1 MSPKPVNVPRALE
14 TLREERPSA
23 EATESLLR
31 ALRQP
36 APRRSIARPLAFGLM
51 AAALAMALFYPPH
64 TKAGSAWAQT
74 LANSLDVPATYSVS
88 RNAKGELDGEYWV
101 AGPKSATVLYR
112 KGKPIIEM
120 RGDGKRR
127 FNLVDWGGWGGP
139 PAANARVYGM
149 VSQDWHMP
157 SQWEVS
163 YASLDALLKRPG
175 LKVLSHEAA
184 KDGQPEKYRLSVKTG
199 RTFEIVAEIDQS
211 VRRVAAVVEPK
222 SGARTTIEYPS
233 SIPDS
238 VFEPRAQARAGV
250 ETYSSDELASQVQ
263 RTVRKGLGKRGPVN
277 LRVVLLDANGAL
289 WAFWTG
295 ALPDP
300 ALSHPFSLPGVPC
313 GPAVTNRVYTTG
325 WRSSPR
331 MNGIASGSEGP
342 RVGGM
347 ARVPKVKLGSTVDID
362 VPYTG
367 GVARFRKVPIIRIGL
382 IQNLGT
388 VFGVTRDYRG

>member
-14 TLREERPSA
+14 TLREERPPA

-36 APRRSIARPLAFGLM
+36 TPRRSVARPLAFGLTL
-51 AAALAMALFYPPH
+51 AALALVLFFPPH
-64 TKAGSAWAQT
+64 TKEGSAWAQT
-74 LANSLDVPATYSVS
+74 LANSLDVPATHSVS
-88 RNAKGELDGEYWV
+88 RNAKGEVDGEYWV

-112 KGKPIIEM
+112 KGKAMIEM

-127 FNLVDWGGWGGP
+127 FNLVDWLGWGGP

-149 VSQDWHMP
+149 VSKDWHMP

-175 LKVLSHEAA
+175 LKVLSHEEA
-184 KDGQPEKYRLSVKTG
+184 KDGQPEKYRLSVKTL
-199 RTFEIVAEIDQS
+199 RTFEIVAEIDPS
-211 VRRVAAVVEPK
+211 VRRVAAVVEPR
-222 SGARTTIEYPS
+222 SGARTTIEYPP
-233 SIPDS
+233 SISDS
-238 VFEPRAQARAGV
+238 VFEPRAQARTGL
-250 ETYSSDELASQVQ
+250 ETYDSAELAKQVQ
-263 RTVRKGLGKRGPVN
+263 RTVRKGLGEQGPVT
-277 LRVVLLDANGAL
+277 LRAVLLDGNGAL

-300 ALSHPFSLPGVPC
+300 GLSHPFSLHDVPC
-313 GPAVTNRVYTTG
+313 GPAATNRIYTTG
-325 WRSSPR
+325 WRSSPK
-331 MNGIASGSEGP
+331 MNGISSGFAGP

-388 VFGVTRDYRG
+388 VFGVTRDYR